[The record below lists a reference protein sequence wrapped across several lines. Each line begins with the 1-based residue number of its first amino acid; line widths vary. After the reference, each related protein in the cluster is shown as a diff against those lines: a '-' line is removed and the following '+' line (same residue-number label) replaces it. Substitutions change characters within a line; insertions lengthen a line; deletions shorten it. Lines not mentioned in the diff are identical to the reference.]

1 MSLYESNETM
11 TGFQPSDARI
21 QRVKAVSGKP
31 GGRRRSN
38 TIALAA
44 VVCAGFAMLIYAG
57 ISSRMEAEKR
67 LEGSVKSGAIP
78 VVTVIHPKARS
89 IAQEIELPGTTEA
102 FTEAPI
108 YARTSGYLQRWFFD
122 IGAHVRRGQLLA
134 EIETPELDQQLQQ
147 AEHDFRTAQA
157 NLQLAQ
163 VTADRWVSLL
173 KKDVVSKQETDQA
186 ISDFNAKR
194 ATVDSAEANVRRL
207 QKLQEFERVYAPFDG
222 VITARNTDIGALIQN
237 GDNTGPK
244 ELFHLAAIDKL
255 RVYISV
261 PEVYET
267 AVKSG
272 EPVTLTLDAFPGE
285 TFDGTVVRN
294 SSSIDLTSR
303 TLNVEVDVDNP
314 TGRVLPGAYAFVH
327 LKVPASPGAVT
338 IPTNTLLFRAEG
350 LRVAV
355 VRHARTK
362 LVPITIGHDYGSIV
376 EVTSGLTT
384 GDAVVI
390 DPSDSITD
398 GSPVEIVD
406 PAQASDQG
414 KVAAAKTP

>member
-1 MSLYESNETM
+1 M
-11 TGFQPSDARI
+11 
-21 QRVKAVSGKP
+21 KAVSGKP

-147 AEHDFRTAQA
+147 AEHDLRTAQA

-194 ATVDSAEANVRRL
+194 AMVDSAEANVRRL

-398 GSPVEIVD
+398 GSPVEMVD
-406 PAQASDQG
+406 PAQASDEG

>member
-11 TGFQPSDARI
+11 TGFQPSEARI

-147 AEHDFRTAQA
+147 AEHDLRTAQA

-272 EPVTLTLDAFPGE
+272 EPVTLTLAAFPGE

>member
-11 TGFQPSDARI
+11 TGFQPSEARI

-147 AEHDFRTAQA
+147 AEHDLRTAQA

-194 ATVDSAEANVRRL
+194 AMVDSAEANVRRL

-355 VRHARTK
+355 LRHARTK

-398 GSPVEIVD
+398 GSPVEMVD
-406 PAQASDQG
+406 PAQASDEG